1 MSAGDPAPTG
11 DSGEAP
17 PAAGAGTP
25 PAPSPGVIAGAGER
39 APRRSRREAWLLAAG
54 AASAIVAVWAL
65 ARYGGPRTGL
75 AQLPESPAGAPGA
88 GAPVPSQE
96 ELVRQRYNMMLQV
109 RATDGEGRP
118 MPVGAV
124 LPRRMEFVLTGA
136 NGQPYAQQFDRVGIW
151 AVEVPAG
158 TYTIAT
164 TQPGL
169 GNWKW
174 KLTGEALRP
183 ATGGGW
189 TITFTAGA
197 MQPMV
202 DLALY

>member
-1 MSAGDPAPTG
+1 MSDDPVASGPARAPDGGMADRPGSGTDLAPGHPAPR
-11 DSGEAP
+11 
-17 PAAGAGTP
+17 AA
-25 PAPSPGVIAGAGER
+25 V
-39 APRRSRREAWLLAAG
+39 PRRSRRDAWLLAAG

-75 AQLPESPAGAPGA
+75 AQLPESPAGVA

-109 RATDGEGRP
+109 RANDGEGRA

-124 LPRRMEFVLTGA
+124 LPRKMEFVLSGA

-164 TQPGL
+164 AQPGL

-174 KLTGEALRP
+174 KITGDGIRP
-183 ATGGGW
+183 AAAGGW
-189 TITFTAGA
+189 TITFTTGA
-197 MQPMV
+197 MSPMV
-202 DLALY
+202 DLFLY